1 MEGSKY
7 FCFCAPPPKSAPD
20 FSTFHFCFFRN
31 CFPIKKFFLLD
42 FTSLIPLALN
52 FILRL
57 KNQRQSPEVFCEK
70 GVLKNFA
77 IFTGKHLCCSFFLIK
92 LQGWWPATLLK
103 RDSNNGVFL
112 WILLS
117 FQELRIKIR
126 LKIYTRLRS
135 DSEAANGGLL

>member
-1 MEGSKY
+1 MIIK
-7 FCFCAPPPKSAPD
+7 PP
-20 FSTFHFCFFRN
+20 
-31 CFPIKKFFLLD
+31 LLNPPLIFQR
-42 FTSLIPLALN
+42 FTSVFSETVFRLKAFFCLILRHLISLALN

-77 IFTGKHLCCSFFLIK
+77 IFTGKHLCCSFFLIM
-92 LQGWWPATLLK
+92 LQGWTPATLLK